1 MVKMLVRLHWITI
14 ELESK
19 IDTVLFPLFT
29 APFVCRV
36 VEDTWSFDYGDG
48 VVLEGICG
56 SSTTIKQDLVLKA
69 ESKNKRNRNVCIAM
83 KYPRSKFKD
92 L

>member
-1 MVKMLVRLHWITI
+1 MVKMSVRLHWITI

-36 VEDTWSFDYGDG
+36 VEDTWSFDYDGG

-69 ESKNKRNRNVCIAM
+69 ESKTKETAM
-83 KYPRSKFKD
+83 YA
-92 L
+92 LL